1 MHPVAIARRIAAG
14 IAGLAIAVV
23 LIGQPMAVY
32 ASSGWRAD
40 TTCCCPD
47 QQHCKCPH
55 GNGGNQAPVARTC
68 GEAGHVVLPIETLI
82 VAPATMPVLVSPAPV
97 LVAAIA
103 SPAPKLAPV
112 IEIETPPF

>member
-1 MHPVAIARRIAAG
+1 MPPVAIARRIAAG
-14 IAGLAIAVV
+14 IAALAIAVV
-23 LIGQPMAVY
+23 LIGQPMAAY
-32 ASSGWRAD
+32 ASSGWRDDA
-40 TTCCCPD
+40 TCCCPV

-55 GNGGNQAPVARTC
+55 GNGGNHAPVARTC

-82 VAPATMPVLVSPAPV
+82 VTPATMPARVAPAPV
-97 LVAAIA
+97 LVAASA